1 MWGCALVTRNFVGV
15 PALARSFRFACQAYA
30 PSSRTDWLDTA
41 RRAED
46 LGYST
51 LHLADHYFG
60 PGPALEEARHPLQT
74 VAAIP
79 AMMSAAGVTE
89 SLRIGCR
96 VLCVDYHH
104 PVVLAKELATIDLL
118 SDGRLEPGFGAGWVT
133 SEYEALGIPMEPP
146 GVRIERLIETV
157 ELVRAFFLGAELSF
171 HGSHVTARNMCAVPA
186 SVQPEG
192 PRIMVGGGSPRV
204 LRAAGRLA
212 DIVSL
217 NFDNS
222 SGQIG
227 SDGVRSGASDQTMRK
242 IAWVREGAQDRFENL
257 EIEIGAYFTSVTE
270 QAQSSTEQVAQ
281 RLGVTSDELRDH
293 PHVLIGSVA
302 EIVEALEA
310 QREIYGIS
318 YVTVGASVLE
328 EFAPVV
334 ARLAG
339 Q

>member
-1 MWGCALVTRNFVGV
+1 
-15 PALARSFRFACQAYA
+15 
-30 PSSRTDWLDTA
+30 
-41 RRAED
+41 
-46 LGYST
+46 
-51 LHLADHYFG
+51 
-60 PGPALEEARHPLQT
+60 
-74 VAAIP
+74 
-79 AMMSAAGVTE
+79 
-89 SLRIGCR
+89 
-96 VLCVDYHH
+96 
-104 PVVLAKELATIDLL
+104 
-118 SDGRLEPGFGAGWVT
+118 
-133 SEYEALGIPMEPP
+133 
-146 GVRIERLIETV
+146 
-157 ELVRAFFLGAELSF
+157 
-171 HGSHVTARNMCAVPA
+171 
-186 SVQPEG
+186 
-192 PRIMVGGGSPRV
+192 MVGGGSPRV

-242 IAWVREGAQDRFENL
+242 IEWVREGAQDRFENL